1 MPEPIRVTV
10 TVSPSPGLNWLCRQI
25 GYCPYFR
32 LQFNGRVPKCCY
44 FSSYK
49 SMKYPTPGL
58 PLIATN
64 AMCLG
69 MAGCYDSY
77 AILVAFKYPL
87 IGVRMT
93 SRWPALISPS
103 PNIMIGVIEMIV
115 MMMMEVKTSKH
126 IVDTDRQLS
135 SELLLILTWHSLF
148 FMMEQIGRAHV

>member
-1 MPEPIRVTV
+1 
-10 TVSPSPGLNWLCRQI
+10 
-25 GYCPYFR
+25 
-32 LQFNGRVPKCCY
+32 
-44 FSSYK
+44 
-49 SMKYPTPGL
+49 MKYPTPGL

-87 IGVRMT
+87 IGVSMT

-148 FMMEQIGRAHV
+148 FMMELLSIYVLYQILNIRKYIIINIVTSIIIISYLRSSIQHFNFIIL

>member
-1 MPEPIRVTV
+1 
-10 TVSPSPGLNWLCRQI
+10 
-25 GYCPYFR
+25 
-32 LQFNGRVPKCCY
+32 
-44 FSSYK
+44 
-49 SMKYPTPGL
+49 MKYPTPGL

-148 FMMEQIGRAHV
+148 FMMELLSIYVLYQILNIRKYIIINIVTSIIIISYLRSSIQLF